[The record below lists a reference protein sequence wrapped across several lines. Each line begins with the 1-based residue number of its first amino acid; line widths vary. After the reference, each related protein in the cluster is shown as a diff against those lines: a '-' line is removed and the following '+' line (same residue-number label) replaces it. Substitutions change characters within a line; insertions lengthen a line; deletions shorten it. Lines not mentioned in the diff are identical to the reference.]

1 VSYFSGFLKALTAF
15 QTIQNQRVIQFS
27 GFGAAKVRRILMFA
41 RNILVFFVGGVIG
54 VIGVIVG

>member
-1 VSYFSGFLKALTAF
+1 M
-15 QTIQNQRVIQFS
+15 QFN